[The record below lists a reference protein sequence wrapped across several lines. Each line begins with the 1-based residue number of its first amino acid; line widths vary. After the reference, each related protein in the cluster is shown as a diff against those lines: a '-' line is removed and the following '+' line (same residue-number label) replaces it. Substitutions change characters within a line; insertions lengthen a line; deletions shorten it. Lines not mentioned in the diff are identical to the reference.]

1 MMNVLKALAVTRD
14 KNSDFDNFVEAVMVL
29 YANLSGNKVV
39 YNCHQTGQCVHF
51 ELTDSERDYIYWEMR
66 SEGKDPYE
74 QGLLERF

>member
-1 MMNVLKALAVTRD
+1 MTVLEALCVTR
-14 KNSDFDNFVEAVMVL
+14 NRESDFDSFVAAVLVL
-29 YANLSGNKVV
+29 YANLSRDKVV
-39 YNCHQTGQCVHF
+39 YHCHQTGQCVHF